1 MSIIAPSPPMRAH
14 LDPALGTG
22 HGLAVVGEEV
32 EPLLRVDDQLA
43 TGVALHSGPQLATI
57 YTQSP
62 GLP

>member
-1 MSIIAPSPPMRAH
+1 MSIVTPSPPIRAH

-43 TGVALHSGPQLATI
+43 AGVTLHSGPQLATI
-57 YTQSP
+57 
-62 GLP
+62 